1 MKRFILNRK
10 VDVSGVSGTGI
21 IADGVLCPDGQVVL
35 SWRGRFHTLEI
46 CPTLETVLV
55 IHGHGGATTIEWI
68 DPPDAECQT
77 CGEFEKDCQCIQ
89 YWPDTHV

>member
-1 MKRFILNRK
+1 MRRFHLDRL

-46 CPTLETVLV
+46 CPTLEAVLE
-55 IHGHGGATTIEWI
+55 IHGHHGATKLEWL
-68 DPPDAECQT
+68 DKED
-77 CGEFEKDCQCIQ
+77 
-89 YWPDTHV
+89 